1 MRLSLPRLKMPRLP
15 GFSILV
21 WISTA
26 LKGWVMGSREKD
38 TDSLI
43 MYDRILLWL
52 TFGLAAIGFIMVT
65 SASMPIGQRL
75 TNDPFFFAKRDGVYL
90 ILAFILAIITLRL
103 PMEFW
108 QRYSAT
114 MLLGSIILLM
124 IVLVVGSSVKGASR
138 WIDLGLLR
146 IQPAELTKLSLFCYI
161 ANYLVRK
168 GDEVRNN
175 LRGFLKPMG
184 VILVLAVLLLAQ
196 PDLGTVVVLFVTTLA
211 MLFPG
216 GEIVAVHCHY
226 RYGHFSG
233 CVADT
238 RRTVPYPPC
247 YRILE
252 PVGRSLWQR
261 LSVNAIADGVWSRR
275 TLGAR
280 FR

>member
-43 MYDRILLWL
+43 MYDRTLLWL

-168 GDEVRNN
+168 GDEVCKLIQYPLLFFCYKSKDLLQKLHWFFCLMNT
-175 LRGFLKPMG
+175 G
-184 VILVLAVLLLAQ
+184 V
-196 PDLGTVVVLFVTTLA
+196 
-211 MLFPG
+211 FPWRFN
-216 GEIVAVHCHY
+216 VKDRWKH
-226 RYGHFSG
+226 S
-233 CVADT
+233 
-238 RRTVPYPPC
+238 P
-247 YRILE
+247 
-252 PVGRSLWQR
+252 
-261 LSVNAIADGVWSRR
+261 
-275 TLGAR
+275 GA
-280 FR
+280 

>member
-43 MYDRILLWL
+43 MYDRTLLWL

-175 LRGFLKPMG
+175 LRVTAGTARPWYGGG
-184 VILVLAVLLLAQ
+184 VVCDYAG
-196 PDLGTVVVLFVTTLA
+196 DVV
-211 MLFPG
+211 PG
-216 GEIVAVHCHY
+216 GSEIVAVHCHY

-233 CVADT
+233 CVADP

-261 LSVNAIADGVWSRR
+261 LSVNAIVDGVWSR
-275 TLGAR
+275 
-280 FR
+280 

>member
-1 MRLSLPRLKMPRLP
+1 
-15 GFSILV
+15 
-21 WISTA
+21 
-26 LKGWVMGSREKD
+26 
-38 TDSLI
+38 
-43 MYDRILLWL
+43 
-52 TFGLAAIGFIMVT
+52 
-65 SASMPIGQRL
+65 MPIGQRL

-184 VILVLAVLLLAQ
+184 RNSGVGSVTA
-196 PDLGTVVVLFVTTLA
+196 GTARPWYGGGVVCDYAGDVV
-211 MLFPG
+211 PG
-216 GEIVAVHCHY
+216 GSENC
-226 RYGHFSG
+226 GS
-233 CVADT
+233 
-238 RRTVPYPPC
+238 
-247 YRILE
+247 
-252 PVGRSLWQR
+252 SLPLSVWAFQR
-261 LSVNAIADGVWSRR
+261 LCC
-275 TLGAR
+275 
-280 FR
+280 